1 MYRWTHSGASFFNF
15 SSIMLCQKKNLIL
28 PNYWFRFL
36 WWIVLWG
43 KNQDSHSKSLKSEIP
58 KWLWGIL
65 IGSPT
70 ICASLSPLL
79 IGFLVFPPMAIISNQ
94 PSAMSSLCATIS
106 PFPPSLRHVPT
117 FPLLIMSRCNI
128 PSTKHNVSQSTI
140 SCTLSLLTTCMS
152 LNIYEDVCACVC
164 QCVCLKKGKGPPVKG
179 IIGRDRWPPLPPS
192 HTHIYTQTHIC
203 FKHSLSVWSWLL
215 LPVPV
220 LALFCRSEQQERATS
235 VPRWLVMSVQ
245 K

>member
-1 MYRWTHSGASFFNF
+1 MYRWTHSGASFFIF
-15 SSIMLCQKKNLIL
+15 SSIMLYLSKISHLIL
-28 PNYWFRFL
+28 PTYWFRYL
-36 WWIVLWG
+36 CRNVLWD

-58 KWLWGIL
+58 KWGIL

-106 PFPPSLRHVPT
+106 SFPPSLRHVPT

-140 SCTLSLLTTCMS
+140 SCTLSLRTTCMS
-152 LNIYEDVCACVC
+152 LNLYEDVCACVC
-164 QCVCLKKGKGPPVKG
+164 VFKKG
-179 IIGRDRWPPLPPS
+179 GRPS
-192 HTHIYTQTHIC
+192 CEGHNRPGQMASSPTVTHTHIYTQTHIC
-203 FKHSLSVWSWLL
+203 FKRSLGVWSWLL